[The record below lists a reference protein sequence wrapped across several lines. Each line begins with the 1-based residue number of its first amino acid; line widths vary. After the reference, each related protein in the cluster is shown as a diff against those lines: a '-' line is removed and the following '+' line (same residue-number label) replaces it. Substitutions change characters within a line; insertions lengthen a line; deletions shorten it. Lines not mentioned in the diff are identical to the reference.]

1 MQHAEGA
8 LSMDLP
14 TLIQTIAN
22 AIVAGSVYAIIAVG
36 LAMAFGVM
44 KMANFAH
51 GEFFMAGAYVVYV
64 FYALLGWPFPAA
76 VLMAIPIVGAMGIA
90 TERFIFRPTRDNVL
104 AGFMATAGL
113 AFILQVLVG
122 QTWGVGLMRSVPTPY
137 MGAMDIVGAKVG
149 WQRVLV
155 IPSAMGMLSA
165 LWYFLYRI
173 KAGKALR
180 ACAQDPETARLQGIN
195 INRMTMLAMAISGAS
210 AGLAGALMAP
220 IHPVTPYM
228 GHGVILT
235 AFIVVVMGGM
245 ESIAGA
251 VLAAVLL
258 GFVHTFVTT
267 LYDAVTAQM
276 VGVACMALVLI
287 VRPQG
292 LLGRVKA

>member
-1 MQHAEGA
+1 MDTA
-8 LSMDLP
+8 L
-14 TLIQTIAN
+14 LIQTIAN
-22 AIVAGSVYAIIAVG
+22 SVAAGSIYAVIAVG

-76 VLMAIPIVGAMGIA
+76 VLMSIPIVGAMGVV
-90 TERFIFRPTRDNVL
+90 TERLIFRPTRSNVL

-137 MGAMDIVGAKVG
+137 MGAADIFGARIG

-155 IPSAMGMLSA
+155 VPAAIVMLSC
-165 LWYFLYRI
+165 LWYFLYRV
-173 KAGKALR
+173 KHGKALR
-180 ACAQDPETARLQGIN
+180 ACAQDPDIARLQGIG

-258 GFVHTFVTT
+258 GFIHTFVTT
-267 LYDAVTAQM
+267 LSDAVTAQM
-276 VGVACMALVLI
+276 VGVACMAIVLV